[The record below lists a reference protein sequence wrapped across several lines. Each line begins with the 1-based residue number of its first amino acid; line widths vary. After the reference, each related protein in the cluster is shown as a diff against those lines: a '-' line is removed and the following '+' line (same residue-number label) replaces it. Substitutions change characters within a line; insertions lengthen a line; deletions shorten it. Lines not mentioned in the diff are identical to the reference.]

1 MSLQVTREELEE
13 LPVVDQEDWKV
24 PFEEEENS
32 ELSSRTA
39 IFHELLLDYPPLSET
54 SRAKKY
60 EEIKR
65 FHSLIFKG
73 LYPSPERVSDNLNN
87 QVLLLRFF
95 QQVEREAVRIYTF
108 INYERPFGDAVFQFE
123 MEVLKLFLDKMN
135 RYGIYT
141 ESLSHRSFFIF
152 REDKIVGTCQ
162 LDDNGNQQLFHYVG
176 DLSIGKILKD
186 IFCSFQCKEKSISI
200 RRLFLG
206 GNGGIQ
212 SQYKT
217 LKQRRPVTDPEAFW
231 PFAPKPPREMAAEF
245 EASDSNVLILYG
257 EPGLGKSQYI
267 AEMIKWKDE
276 NSHGTVFVC
285 DDNPVFKSPQFTP
298 YVHDMASNSWLVTED
313 AHEMIEA
320 RDMGNS
326 LMAGILNAAEGITS
340 GNVKFIISTNITSL
354 KDVDHALYR
363 PGRTLRVIPFKSLT
377 ADQANAARAAVGHLP
392 IDFGNISKLSLAEAL
407 NWEAYQAL
415 QSEIK
420 QGGFIG
426 R

>member
-1 MSLQVTREELEE
+1 MSLHAFREESVELLAPWEE
-13 LPVVDQEDWKV
+13 AV
-24 PFEEEENS
+24 EEETNA

-39 IFHELLLDYPPLSET
+39 IFHELLLNYPPLNEA

-60 EEIKR
+60 EEIKE
-65 FHSLIFKG
+65 FHRLIFKG
-73 LYPSPERVSDNLNN
+73 LYPTVERISENLNN
-87 QVLLLRFF
+87 QVLLMRFF
-95 QQVEREAVRIYTF
+95 QLLEREAVRIYTF

-135 RYGIYT
+135 QYGIYT
-141 ESLSHRSFFIF
+141 EPFSHRSFFIF
-152 REDKIVGTCQ
+152 RDDKIVGACQ
-162 LDDNGNQQLFHYVG
+162 MEDNGSQQQFYYVG
-176 DLSIGKILKD
+176 DFSIGKILKD
-186 IFCSFQCKEKSISI
+186 IFNSFQNKEKNITI
-200 RRLFLG
+200 RRLCLT
-206 GNGGIQ
+206 GNNDVQ

-217 LKQRRPVTDPEAFW
+217 LKQRRTVTDPKAFW
-231 PFAPKPPREMAAEF
+231 PFAPKSPREMAAEF

-276 NSHGTVFVC
+276 NSYGTVFVC
-285 DDNPVFKSPQFTP
+285 DDNPVFKSPRFTP
-298 YVHDMASNSWLVTED
+298 YVHDMPSNSWLVTED

-363 PGRTLRVIPFKSLT
+363 PGRTLRVIPFKALT
-377 ADQANAARAAVGHLP
+377 ADQANAARAAIGHPP
-392 IDFGNISKLSLAEAL
+392 IDFGNVSKLSLAEAL

>member
-1 MSLQVTREELEE
+1 MSLQVIREALEE
-13 LPVVDQEDWKV
+13 VPVDPADWEV
-24 PFEEEENS
+24 PIEEEENS

-39 IFHELLLDYPPLSET
+39 IFHELLLGYPPLSEA

-60 EEIKR
+60 EEIKQ
-65 FHSLIFKG
+65 FHRLIFKG
-73 LYPSPERVSDNLNN
+73 LYPTVERASENLNN
-87 QVLLLRFF
+87 QVLQMRFF
-95 QQVEREAVRIYTF
+95 QLVEREAVRIYTF
-108 INYERPFGDAVFQFE
+108 INYERPFGDPVFQFE
-123 MEVLKLFLDKMN
+123 MEVLKVFLDKMN
-135 RYGIYT
+135 RHGIYT
-141 ESLSHRSFFIF
+141 EPFSHRSFFIF

-162 LDDNGNQQLFHYVG
+162 MEDNGSQQQFYYVG

-186 IFCSFQCKEKSISI
+186 IFNSFQSKEKSICI
-200 RRLFLG
+200 RRLCLS
-206 GNGGIQ
+206 GNNDVQ

-276 NSHGTVFVC
+276 NSYGTVFVC
-285 DDNPVFKSPQFTP
+285 DDNPVFKSPRFTP

-377 ADQANAARAAVGHLP
+377 PAQANAARAAVGHLP
-392 IDFGNISKLSLAEAL
+392 IDFGNVSKLSLAEAL

>member
-1 MSLQVTREELEE
+1 MSLHAFREESVELLAPWEE
-13 LPVVDQEDWKV
+13 AV
-24 PFEEEENS
+24 EEETNT
-32 ELSSRTA
+32 ELASRTA
-39 IFHELLLDYPPLSET
+39 IFHELLLNYPPLNEA
-54 SRAKKY
+54 SRTKKY
-60 EEIKR
+60 EEIKE
-65 FHSLIFKG
+65 FHRLIFKG
-73 LYPSPERVSDNLNN
+73 LYPTVERVSENLNS
-87 QVLLLRFF
+87 QVLLMRFF
-95 QQVEREAVRIYTF
+95 QLLEREAVSIQTF
-108 INYERPFGDAVFQFE
+108 INYERPFGDTAFQFE

-135 RYGIYT
+135 QYGIYT
-141 ESLSHRSFFIF
+141 EPFSHRSFFIF
-152 REDKIVGTCQ
+152 RDDKIVGTCQ
-162 LDDNGNQQLFHYVG
+162 IEDNGSQQRFLYVG
-176 DLSIGKILKD
+176 DFSIGKILKD
-186 IFCSFQCKEKSISI
+186 IFNSFQNKEKNITI
-200 RRLFLG
+200 RRLCLT
-206 GNGGIQ
+206 GNNDVQ

-217 LKQRRPVTDPEAFW
+217 LKQRRTVTDPKAFW
-231 PFAPKPPREMAAEF
+231 PFAPKSPREMAAEF

-276 NSHGTVFVC
+276 NSYGTVFVC
-285 DDNPVFKSPQFTP
+285 DDNPVFKSPRFTP
-298 YVHDMASNSWLVTED
+298 YVHDMPSNSWLVTED

-363 PGRTLRVIPFKSLT
+363 PGRTLRVIPFKALT
-377 ADQANAARAAVGHLP
+377 ADQANAARAAIGHPP
-392 IDFGNISKLSLAEAL
+392 IDFGNVSKLSLAEAL

-426 R
+426 C

>member
-1 MSLQVTREELEE
+1 MSLQVIREALEE
-13 LPVVDQEDWKV
+13 DPAPW
-24 PFEEEENS
+24 EEEIEEGNDT

-39 IFHELLLDYPPLSET
+39 IFHELLLDYPPLSEA

-152 REDKIVGTCQ
+152 REDKIVGACQ
-162 LDDNGNQQLFHYVG
+162 MDDNGSQQLFHYVG

-340 GNVKFIISTNITSL
+340 GNVKFIISTNILNL
-354 KDVDHALYR
+354 KGVDDAIIR
-363 PGRTLRVIPFKSLT
+363 PGRLFKALPFRSLT
-377 ADQANAARAAVGHLP
+377 PEEANCARAAVNYP
-392 IDFGNISKLSLAEAL
+392 PVDFNGCKDVTLAEAI
-407 NWEAYQAL
+407 NWENTVEMAKL
-415 QSEIK
+415 TKTS
-420 QGGFIG
+420 FL
-426 R
+426 

>member
-1 MSLQVTREELEE
+1 MSLQVIREALEE
-13 LPVVDQEDWKV
+13 V
-24 PFEEEENS
+24 PAPWEEEIEEGNDT
-32 ELSSRTA
+32 ELASRTA
-39 IFHELLLDYPPLSET
+39 IFHELLLNYPPLSEESKT
-54 SRAKKY
+54 KKY
-60 EEIKR
+60 EEIKQ
-65 FHSLIFKG
+65 FHRLTFKG
-73 LYPSPERVSDNLNN
+73 LYPTVERISENLNS
-87 QVLLLRFF
+87 QVLLMRFF
-95 QQVEREAVRIYTF
+95 QLVEREAVRIYTF

-141 ESLSHRSFFIF
+141 EPFSHRSFFIF

-162 LDDNGNQQLFHYVG
+162 LEDVGGQQQFYYVG

-186 IFCSFQCKEKSISI
+186 IFNSFQNKEKRICI
-200 RRLFLG
+200 RRLCLT
-206 GNGGIQ
+206 GNNDVQ

-276 NSHGTVFVC
+276 NSYGTVFVC
-285 DDNPVFKSPQFTP
+285 DDNPVFKSPRFTP
-298 YVHDMASNSWLVTED
+298 YVHDMPSNSWLVTED

-363 PGRTLRVIPFKSLT
+363 PGRTLRVIPFKALT
-377 ADQANAARAAVGHLP
+377 ADQANAARAAIGHPP
-392 IDFGNISKLSLAEAL
+392 IDFGNVSKLSLAEAL

>member
-1 MSLQVTREELEE
+1 MPLQAIREELEE
-13 LPVVDQEDWKV
+13 FPVDPLDWEA
-24 PFEEEENS
+24 PIEEEKNTG
-32 ELSSRTA
+32 LFSRTA
-39 IFHELLLDYPPLSET
+39 IFHELLLGYPPLSEA

-60 EEIKR
+60 EEIKQ
-65 FHSLIFKG
+65 FHRLIFKG
-73 LYPSPERVSDNLNN
+73 LSPSPERIDDNLNN
-87 QVLLLRFF
+87 PVLLTRFF
-95 QQVEREAVRIYTF
+95 HFVEREVIRAFTYID
-108 INYERPFGDAVFQFE
+108 YERPFGTSPLDFE
-123 MEVLKLFLDKMN
+123 MKVVKRFLDKMSGE
-135 RYGIYT
+135 GIYT
-141 ESLSHRSFFIF
+141 ETYGHKSFFIF
-152 REDKIVGTCQ
+152 RDDKIAGICRIE
-162 LDDNGNQQLFHYVG
+162 DGNSTQSLHYVG
-176 DLSIGKILKD
+176 DLSIWNTLKEV
-186 IFCSFQCKEKSISI
+186 FNSFQNKEKKISI
-200 RRLFLG
+200 RRLCLT
-206 GNGGIQ
+206 GNGDVA

-217 LKQRRPVTDPEAFW
+217 LKQRRIVTDPEAFW

-276 NSHGTVFVC
+276 NSQGTVYIC
-285 DDNPVFKSPQFTP
+285 DDNPVFKSPRFTP
-298 YVHDMASNSWLVTED
+298 YVHEMASNSWLVTED

-320 RDMGNS
+320 REMGNS

-377 ADQANAARAAVGHLP
+377 VDQANAARAAIGHPP
-392 IDFGNISKLSLAEAL
+392 IDFGSVSKLSLAEAL

-420 QGGFIG
+420 QGGFIS